1 MSLKL
6 DTPHTNSQLGKP
18 SLSNEYNGVSSSA
31 PITTQH
37 NGPVLNFDPP
47 KFAVEH
53 NVSSD
58 STYEYF
64 MNAIGNIIGVAGQI
78 PCCICF
84 PNPFKQIQQ
93 GKIGL
98 INRFGKYYKTVDPG
112 LVYVNPITEQMIR
125 VDVKIQL
132 STVHQIPIVT
142 KDNVN
147 ISIDSVLY
155 WHIVDPYQST
165 FGVSNVE
172 QALVERAQTTLRS
185 VLGGKS
191 LQDLIEN
198 RDTISDAIKDYMDAP
213 SRQWGVKIESI
224 LIKDIIF
231 SESLQLS
238 LSSAATQK
246 RIGESKVIAA
256 QAEVDSAKLMREAA
270 EILNIPAAMQIR
282 YLETLQA
289 MSKSA
294 GTKVMFVPMS
304 ETSGMHG
311 FSSNNPYAQPQT
323 IEANDENN
331 NVPFPTPNHVQSGS
345 GGGMAMNSSVRDS
358 ALFEQLSN
366 M

>member
-1 MSLKL
+1 MSLKQDQYANNQAIGVNATSNSL
-6 DTPHTNSQLGKP
+6 DHLAHP
-18 SLSNEYNGVSSSA
+18 A
-31 PITTQH
+31 PIIAQH
-37 NGPVLNFDPP
+37 QGPVLNFDPP

-53 NVSSD
+53 PVSSD
-58 STYEYF
+58 SAYEYF
-64 MNAIGNIIGVAGQI
+64 MNTIGNMVGVMGQI
-78 PCCICF
+78 PCCIFF

-93 GKIGL
+93 GQIGL

-112 LVYVNPITEQMIR
+112 LVYVNPITEKIMR

-132 STVHQIPIVT
+132 STVHEIPIVT

-147 ISIDSVLY
+147 VSIDSVLY

-198 RDTISDAIKDYMDAP
+198 RDTISEAIKDYMDAP

-224 LIKDIIF
+224 LIKDIVF
-231 SESLQLS
+231 SKLLQES

-289 MSKSA
+289 MSRSA

-304 ETSGMHG
+304 ESSGMHG
-311 FSSNNPYAQPQT
+311 FGPGNSAVTQTSTPDPNQPGNVTFPVPGGSNQNSGMGM
-323 IEANDENN
+323 
-331 NVPFPTPNHVQSGS
+331 HQS
-345 GGGMAMNSSVRDS
+345 VKDS